1 VSSLGKTERD
11 PRVLSPH
18 RPPNNRP
25 TQIMTQFLKSCPA
38 EQVESMRFSCEP
50 PEFFACRVLRARK
63 FVLEDA
69 LALVKETSAWR
80 SERNVSSLRNKD
92 PFELLNGSTEDELQ
106 AFYQKSYF
114 TNTDKEG
121 RPVYVERGGVV
132 DVDAMFSAS

>member
-1 VSSLGKTERD
+1 
-11 PRVLSPH
+11 
-18 RPPNNRP
+18 
-25 TQIMTQFLKSCPA
+25 MTQFLKSCPA
-38 EQVESMRFSCEP
+38 AQVESMRFSCEP

-69 LALVKETSAWR
+69 LALVKETSTWR
-80 SERNVSSLRNKD
+80 AERNVSSLRNKD

-114 TNTDKEG
+114 TTTDKEG
-121 RPVYVERGGVV
+121 RHVYVERGGVV